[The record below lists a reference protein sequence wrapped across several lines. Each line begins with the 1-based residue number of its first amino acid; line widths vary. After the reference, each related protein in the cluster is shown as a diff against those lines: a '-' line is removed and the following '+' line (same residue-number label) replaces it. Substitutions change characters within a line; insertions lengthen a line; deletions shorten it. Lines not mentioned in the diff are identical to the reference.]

1 MLRKLAVSRPEP
13 NPRGLRPTARALAPT
28 LGPADRLLR
37 GVCFGTSRVGDG
49 IALPHPVP
57 RPPSSDG
64 PAPRSRAH
72 PATPACRGPDDEA
85 RRSASLI
92 VRTPGRPPVW
102 GVLTRSIWEGGPEG
116 PPGVPGRGPE
126 GPGAGPGRGGA
137 GGPPRPPR
145 AHARAPGGA
154 PRAGGPRGGPGGPK
168 IGGFGQDTVYT
179 VYPPKWP
186 ILAILGPPGGFG
198 GMALGPPGDPPDPP
212 YRAIYTNRI
221 VSRGGPGAPQG
232 GYPPY
237 RGSGANVQPQTPKS
251 RIPPRYPKTQNRV
264 LSPRIPPISV
274 PTAILSQNS
283 VPKSVPSLSR
293 LGELLNTQ
301 KNVHAGLSRPAPRC
315 PGGPPGTPAQ
325 SGGWGVGRGVR
336 GVPPRPASGCVAGG
350 DPQTPGGTPGPP
362 LGVPG
367 TPHGRR
373 CQGVPLEPQVRP
385 LPGSFGRPP
394 CRGSEW
400 GHPHPWGSGL
410 PPVRPSPLGPGGAR
424 TRLDP

>member
-1 MLRKLAVSRPEP
+1 M
-13 NPRGLRPTARALAPT
+13 
-28 LGPADRLLR
+28 
-37 GVCFGTSRVGDG
+37 GDG

-85 RRSASLI
+85 RRSRVSH
-92 VRTPGRPPVW
+92 RPDPW
-102 GVLTRSIWEGGPEG
+102 QTSGLGGADKVNLGGGSGG
-116 PPGVPGRGPE
+116 PPG
-126 GPGAGPGRGGA
+126 GPGAGSGGPRGGPGPGGRRGAPAPPARARPRARGGPPGRG
-137 GGPPRPPR
+137 
-145 AHARAPGGA
+145 AP
-154 PRAGGPRGGPGGPK
+154 GGPGGPK

-251 RIPPRYPKTQNRV
+251 RIRPRYPKTQNRV

-315 PGGPPGTPAQ
+315 PGGPPGNPRPV
-325 SGGWGVGRGVR
+325 WGVGG
-336 GVPPRPASGCVAGG
+336 GSGG
-350 DPQTPGGTPGPP
+350 PGGTPPSGIRMRS
-362 LGVPG
+362 
-367 TPHGRR
+367 RR
-373 CQGVPLEPQVRP
+373 
-385 LPGSFGRPP
+385 
-394 CRGSEW
+394 
-400 GHPHPWGSGL
+400 
-410 PPVRPSPLGPGGAR
+410 
-424 TRLDP
+424 